1 MYVHN
6 TRFPCNQAIY
16 LYPNGNELCSIADSY
31 GKTWRPGGPGQ
42 PIRKVVIFWL
52 ECHIT
57 HLCCP
62 KFHYKFTRF
71 YFTFKMS
78 SWLSNNLTGGLSSI
92 SNFTGQI
99 SSFTREMLTEGTEEV
114 SGKICVFWFSW

>member
-1 MYVHN
+1 MPHHRSLVSEIH
-6 TRFPCNQAIY
+6 C
-16 LYPNGNELCSIADSY
+16 
-31 GKTWRPGGPGQ
+31 
-42 PIRKVVIFWL
+42 
-52 ECHIT
+52 
-57 HLCCP
+57 
-62 KFHYKFTRF
+62 KFTCF

-114 SGKICVFWFSW
+114 SGKICVFWFSWQSRVIYVFFSCILFM